1 MKPTIT
7 NLNDDIKINDLC
19 RASDGSQKWVKFIP
33 SPAGGPT
40 GKYQFT
46 PNQTYALYPQL
57 ATTRPFVIK
66 SVKDFDTEG
75 GPSKIPSAQYDADYK
90 LSATIGNANS
100 SLQTKAL
107 KDTAKFWEDGASKQ
121 YVSIFWIDLK
131 KLIWLRIKLMD
142 TIMY

>member
-1 MKPTIT
+1 MKPTKT
-7 NLNDDIKINDLC
+7 NLNGDMKINVLC
-19 RASDGSQKWVKFIP
+19 RASDGSQKWVKFNP

-75 GPSKIPSAQYDADYK
+75 GPTKIPSAQYDADYK
-90 LSATIGNANS
+90 LSATKGNANS
-100 SLQTKAL
+100 SLQAKAL

-121 YVSIFWIDLK
+121 YILILWIDLMI
-131 KLIWLRIKLMD
+131 LI
-142 TIMY
+142 